1 MLALLAAALLSA
13 QEPPQAERLD
23 DLETQAEDLREQAR
37 ARSLA
42 AEAAEAE
49 IAELQRRLV
58 EAGERVRAREAE
70 ADAAAAR
77 MAGLEA
83 EEAALV
89 ARLTEDRAGLARVLA
104 ALQRIEMADPPAL
117 AVTPDDAAEAARAA
131 GLLAQIA
138 PQLQA
143 RADAVNRRL
152 AELAR
157 LREALEAQGVQLI
170 TARDALST
178 TRGEVTRLIEE
189 RRAAQAALRAE
200 ADDLSRRAARIAA
213 EAGDLRELVTEIRR
227 MAAVSPRPAP
237 RPDPPDLAPEL
248 IPDDAGSVPT
258 PRPRPVPYE
267 PGVLV
272 DAQPLTEPAQ
282 TLRFADMRGRLRPP
296 ARGDLAVSAG
306 DRGPDGL
313 RRDGIW
319 FETSPGAQVS
329 APFDGDVVY
338 AGPFQ
343 DFEGVLMIN
352 TPDGYTLVLGGL
364 GLLFASEGQSL
375 LIGEPVGVMPDR
387 ANPAPMLYLEIRRS
401 SQDAADPEDWLRPEF
416 RRG

>member
-1 MLALLAAALLSA
+1 MMLALLAAALLSA
-13 QEPPQAERLD
+13 QEPAQAERLD

-37 ARSLA
+37 ARELA
-42 AEAAEAE
+42 AEAAEGE

-70 ADAAAAR
+70 ADAAAAS
-77 MAGLEA
+77 MAEMEA

-89 ARLTEDRAGLARVLA
+89 ARLTTDRAGLARVLA

-143 RADAVNRRL
+143 RADAVTRRL
-152 AELAR
+152 AELDR
-157 LREALEAQGVQLI
+157 LREELRAQAAQLI
-170 TARDALST
+170 AARDALAT
-178 TRGEVTRLIEE
+178 TRAEVSRLIED
-189 RRAAQAALRAE
+189 RRAAQASLRAQ
-200 ADDLSRRAARIAA
+200 ADDLSRRAAQIAA
-213 EAGDLRELVTEIRR
+213 QAGNLRDLVTEIRR
-227 MAAVSPRPAP
+227 MAAVLPRPAP
-237 RPDPPDLAPEL
+237 RPETPDLTPEQS
-248 IPDDAGSVPT
+248 GSVPT

-296 ARGDLAVSAG
+296 ARGDLAVRAG

-329 APFDGDVVY
+329 APFDGEVVY

-364 GLLFASEGQSL
+364 SLLFASEGQSL

>member
-23 DLETQAEDLREQAR
+23 DLESQAEDLLEQAR

-58 EAGERVRAREAE
+58 EAAERVRAREAE
-70 ADAAAAR
+70 ADAASAR

-83 EEAALV
+83 EEATLV
-89 ARLTEDRAGLARVLA
+89 ARLTADRAGLARVLA

-131 GLLAQIA
+131 GLLAHIA

-143 RADAVNRRL
+143 GADAVNRRL
-152 AELAR
+152 AELDR
-157 LREALEAQGVQLI
+157 LREELRAQGVQLI
-170 TARDALST
+170 TARDALSA

-189 RRAAQAALRAE
+189 RRAAQAGLRAE

-237 RPDPPDLAPEL
+237 RPETPALTLE
-248 IPDDAGSVPT
+248 DAGAIPT
-258 PRPRPVPYE
+258 PRPRPAPYE

-272 DAQPLTEPAQ
+272 DAQPLTEPTQ

-313 RRDGIW
+313 RRDGVW

-329 APFDGDVVY
+329 APFDGEVVY

-387 ANPAPMLYLEIRRS
+387 ANPVPMLYLEIRRS

>member
-23 DLETQAEDLREQAR
+23 DLESQAEDLLEQAR

-58 EAGERVRAREAE
+58 EAAERVRAREAE
-70 ADAAAAR
+70 ADAASAR

-83 EEAALV
+83 EEATLV
-89 ARLTEDRAGLARVLA
+89 ARLTADRAGLARVLA

-131 GLLAQIA
+131 GLLAHIA

-152 AELAR
+152 AELDR
-157 LREALEAQGVQLI
+157 LREELRAQGVQLI
-170 TARDALST
+170 TARDALSA

-189 RRAAQAALRAE
+189 RRAAQAGLRAE

-237 RPDPPDLAPEL
+237 RPETPALTLE
-248 IPDDAGSVPT
+248 DAGAIPT
-258 PRPRPVPYE
+258 PRPRPAPYE

-272 DAQPLTEPAQ
+272 DAQPLTEPTQ

-313 RRDGIW
+313 RRDGVW

-329 APFDGDVVY
+329 APFDGEVVY

-387 ANPAPMLYLEIRRS
+387 ANPVPMLYLEIRRS

>member
-1 MLALLAAALLSA
+1 MMLALLAAALLSA

-23 DLETQAEDLREQAR
+23 DLESQAEDLLEQAR

-58 EAGERVRAREAE
+58 EAAERVRAREAE
-70 ADAAAAR
+70 ADAASAR

-83 EEAALV
+83 EEATLV
-89 ARLTEDRAGLARVLA
+89 ARLTADRAGLARVLA

-131 GLLAQIA
+131 GLLAHIA

-152 AELAR
+152 AELDR
-157 LREALEAQGVQLI
+157 LREELRAQGVQLI
-170 TARDALST
+170 TARDALSA

-189 RRAAQAALRAE
+189 RRAAQAGLRAE

-237 RPDPPDLAPEL
+237 RPETPALTLE
-248 IPDDAGSVPT
+248 DAGAIPT
-258 PRPRPVPYE
+258 PRPRPAPYE

-272 DAQPLTEPAQ
+272 DAQPLTEPTQ

-313 RRDGIW
+313 RRDGVW

-329 APFDGDVVY
+329 APFDGEVVY

-387 ANPAPMLYLEIRRS
+387 ANPVPMLYLEIRRS

>member
-1 MLALLAAALLSA
+1 MMLALLAAILLSA

-49 IAELQRRLV
+49 IAELQRSLV
-58 EAGERVRAREAE
+58 DAGERVRAREAE
-70 ADAAAAR
+70 ADAASAR
-77 MAGLEA
+77 MAELEA
-83 EEAALV
+83 EEAALL
-89 ARLTEDRAGLARVLA
+89 ARLTADRAGLARVLA

-131 GLLAQIA
+131 GLLAHIA

-152 AELAR
+152 AELER
-157 LREALEAQGVQLI
+157 LRGELEAQGVQLI
-170 TARDALST
+170 TARDALSA

-189 RRAAQAALRAE
+189 RRAAQAGLRAE

-213 EAGDLRELVTEIRR
+213 EAGDLRELVIEIRR

-237 RPDPPDLAPEL
+237 RPEPPDLAPEG
-248 IPDDAGSVPT
+248 AGAIPT

-272 DAQPLTEPAQ
+272 DAQPLTEPTQ

-313 RRDGIW
+313 RRDGVW

-329 APFDGDVVY
+329 APFDGEVVY

-387 ANPAPMLYLEIRRS
+387 ANPAPMLYLEIRRG

>member
-58 EAGERVRAREAE
+58 EAAERVRAREAE
-70 ADAAAAR
+70 AEAAAAR

-131 GLLAQIA
+131 GLLAHIA

-152 AELAR
+152 AELDR
-157 LREALEAQGVQLI
+157 LREELQAQSVQLI
-170 TARDALST
+170 SARDALSI

-189 RRAAQAALRAE
+189 RRAAQAGLRAE

-227 MAAVSPRPAP
+227 MASVSPRPAP
-237 RPDPPDLAPEL
+237 RPETPDLT
-248 IPDDAGSVPT
+248 PDGAGAIPT

-272 DAQPLTEPAQ
+272 DAQPLTEPTQ

-313 RRDGIW
+313 RRDGVW

-329 APFDGDVVY
+329 APFDGEVVY